1 MSVLCLDLPVFNYI
15 REGIKKAA
23 YNRTVNE
30 FYFYSICE
38 HFRDKDIE
46 AESLR
51 LVTSWCD
58 MNEKSYCQKYK
69 SEPYQQVCRFI
80 RPKYVQVEIL
90 QFIKYL
96 KCLRYNI
103 EIEGE
108 DLGTLNSLITDAM
121 GAYIGNLEAYK
132 NAKRSE

>member
-23 YNRTVNE
+23 YKREVDE
-30 FYFYSICE
+30 FYFYSIQN
-38 HFRDKDIE
+38 HFQHRDIE
-46 AESLR
+46 TESLR

-58 MNEKSYCQKYK
+58 MNEKSYCEKYK
-69 SEPYQQVCRFI
+69 KPYQQISKFI
-80 RPKYVQVEIL
+80 ETKYVQVEIL

-96 KCLRYNI
+96 QCLRYNI

-108 DLGTLNSLITDAM
+108 DLELLNNLITDAM
-121 GAYIGNLEAYK
+121 GAYIGSLEAYK
-132 NAKRSE
+132 NAKWSE